1 MNRALSLAFVAV
13 ISSSAFATYPN
24 QTANTFFTLV
34 GIVGGATTMSGSG
47 TVISPN
53 HVLTARHVGGN
64 YWHRSTNGT
73 TVDASFQA
81 VSRLNHPVADL
92 AILTFAPNTFSSY
105 IRPIY
110 QDMLGTATTMVGFG
124 LTGVARVDGT
134 GYNDAGGVGI
144 RRSAR
149 NTADARF
156 SVNLGGGI
164 TDSVSLFYDLD
175 GAAGAP
181 LDSNTLGSGDP
192 ITGEG
197 GIMFGDSGGAWVI
210 DTGGGNWRLVGVNS
224 FVANLGGSGGNGGNS
239 IFMDWGDQGGA
250 VDVNFYSQWI
260 ETNAPVPEPASMIV
274 LGLGVAAMA
283 ARRRKKA

>member
-13 ISSSAFATYPN
+13 IGSSAFATYPN
-24 QTANTFFTLV
+24 QTTDSFFTLV
-34 GIVGGATTMSGSG
+34 GMVGGSGTFAGSG

-53 HVLTARHVGGN
+53 HVLTARHVTGN
-64 YWHRSTNGT
+64 FWHRSPSGSG
-73 TVDASFQA
+73 VDMSFQA

-110 QDMLGTATTMVGFG
+110 QNMLGTATTMVGFG
-124 LTGVARVDGT
+124 LTGVARADGT
-134 GYNDAGGVGI
+134 GYNDAGGAGV

-149 NTADARF
+149 NTADARAA
-156 SVNLGGGI
+156 VNLGGGI
-164 TDSVSLFYDLD
+164 TNSVSLFYDLD
-175 GAAGAP
+175 GATGVP
-181 LDSNTLGSGDP
+181 GDSNTLGGGDP
-192 ITGEG
+192 IVGEG

-224 FVANLGGSGGNGGNS
+224 FVVNVGGSGGNGGNS

-274 LGLGVAAMA
+274 LGLGIAALA